1 MSDQRAAL
9 YRLGDRGVAVA
20 SIGDL
25 LRRTGDLAPLES
37 APNTD
42 CEPVE
47 RSDTARRSVDVQDS
61 DDGIRSQHARRS
73 DVFDEDLA
81 RAVCAFQQRRGLIV
95 DGVVGPQTYI
105 ALDGARWKLGARL
118 LSYAPGHLLLGD
130 DVAELQE
137 HLLSLGFSPDRV
149 DGVFGANT
157 EKAVKGFQRGVGLD
171 VDGSVGP
178 ETLRAFAD
186 LARAVSG
193 GSPHTLRE
201 RELVR
206 RSGHSLAGRVVVL
219 DPGHGGDDTGIVAHG
234 LTESE
239 VVIDLARRIEGRL
252 SAIGVTVLFTRS
264 AHVCPEELD
273 RALMAN
279 QAGADVVLSLH
290 CDSASHPRASGV
302 ATFFYGQERFGA
314 WSAVGEQLADLI
326 QREVVARTRLTDCRS
341 HARAWVLLQRTRM
354 PTVRVEAG
362 YLSHPEDAAKL
373 ADPAFRDTV
382 AEAIVIALQR
392 MYLGE
397 DDTNATG
404 VLRMGDLRAYL
415 ASQHATATA
424 DAD

>member
-1 MSDQRAAL
+1 MSNQSTLL
-9 YRLGDRGVAVA
+9 YRLGDEGVPVA
-20 SIGDL
+20 SIRGL
-25 LRRTGDLAPLES
+25 LRATGDLVPPVSTTEPDEAVEHSRS
-37 APNTD
+37 AECSD
-42 CEPVE
+42 VAE
-47 RSDTARRSVDVQDS
+47 RP
-61 DDGIRSQHARRS
+61 
-73 DVFDEDLA
+73 DVFDADLA
-81 RAVCAFQQRRGLIV
+81 RAVRAFQQRRGLIV
-95 DGVVGPQTYI
+95 DGVVGPQTYV

-118 LSYAPGHLLLGD
+118 LSYTPGHLLQGD

-137 HLLSLGFSPDRV
+137 RLLALGFTPDRV
-149 DGVFGANT
+149 DGVFGPST
-157 EKAVKGFQRGVGLD
+157 EKAVLAFQRGVGLD
-171 VDGSVGP
+171 IDGSLGP
-178 ETLRAFAD
+178 QTLRAFAD

-219 DPGHGGDDTGIVAHG
+219 DPGHGGDDTGAVAHG

-239 VVIDLARRIEGRL
+239 VVLDLARRIEGRL

-264 AHVCPEELD
+264 ARVSPPELD

-290 CDSASHPRASGV
+290 CDSASQPQASGV

-326 QREVVARTRLTDCRS
+326 QREVVARTGMTDCRS

-354 PTVRVEAG
+354 PTVRIEAG
-362 YLSHPEDAAKL
+362 YLSHPEDAARL
-373 ADPAFRDTV
+373 ADPVFRDTV

-404 VLRMGDLRAYL
+404 VLRLGDLRTYL
-415 ASQHATATA
+415 ASSQHVSV
-424 DAD
+424 DQ

>member
-1 MSDQRAAL
+1 MSDQLAAL
-9 YRLGDRGVAVA
+9 YRLGDEGVAVS
-20 SIGDL
+20 SIRAL
-25 LRRTGDLAPLES
+25 LRTAGDLAPSVS
-37 APNTD
+37 ATATATD
-42 CEPVE
+42 ETTE
-47 RSDTARRSVDVQDS
+47 RPEGAERHDPAGRT
-61 DDGIRSQHARRS
+61 
-73 DVFDEDLA
+73 DVFDKDLA

-118 LSYAPGHLLLGD
+118 LSYTPGHPLQGD

-137 HLLSLGFSPDRV
+137 RLLALGFSPDRV
-149 DGVFGANT
+149 DGVFGPST
-157 EKAVKGFQRGVGLD
+157 EKAIRGFQRGVGLD
-171 VDGSVGP
+171 VDGSLGP

-206 RSGHSLAGRVVVL
+206 RSGHSLAGRVIVL
-219 DPGHGGDDTGIVAHG
+219 DPGHGDGDTGIVAHG

-239 VVIDLARRIEGRL
+239 VVLDLARRIEGRL
-252 SAIGVTVLFTRS
+252 SVIGVTVLFTRS
-264 AHVCPEELD
+264 AQACPGELD

-279 QAGADVVLSLH
+279 QAGADVMLSLH

-326 QREVVARTRLTDCRS
+326 QREVVARTSLTDCRS

-354 PTVRVEAG
+354 PTVRIEAG
-362 YLSHPEDAAKL
+362 YLSHPEDAARL
-373 ADPAFRDTV
+373 ADPIFRDTL

-404 VLRMGDLRAYL
+404 VLRLGDLRSYL
-415 ASQHATATA
+415 ATQHASVE
-424 DAD
+424 

>member
-1 MSDQRAAL
+1 MSDQSAVL
-9 YRLGDRGVAVA
+9 YRLGDEGVAVA
-20 SIGDL
+20 SIGAL
-25 LRRTGDLAPLES
+25 LRTTGDLAPSGPAS
-37 APNTD
+37 ATGSGVAVECCHPAERTD
-42 CEPVE
+42 P
-47 RSDTARRSVDVQDS
+47 AQ
-61 DDGIRSQHARRS
+61 RS

-81 RAVCAFQQRRGLIV
+81 RAVRAFQQRRGLIV

-118 LSYAPGHLLLGD
+118 LSHTPGHLLLGD

-137 HLLSLGFSPDRV
+137 RLLALGFTPDRV

-157 EKAVKGFQRGVGLD
+157 EKAVRGFQRGVGLD

-206 RSGHSLAGRVVVL
+206 QSGHSLAGRIIVL

-239 VVIDLARRIEGRL
+239 VVLDLARRIEGRL

-264 AHVCPEELD
+264 ATASPEELD

-279 QAGADVVLSLH
+279 QSGADIVLSLH

-326 QREVVARTRLTDCRS
+326 QREVVARTGLTDCRS
-341 HARAWVLLQRTRM
+341 HARAWVLLQRTKM
-354 PTVRVEAG
+354 PTVRIEAG
-362 YLSHPEDAAKL
+362 YLSHPEDAARL
-373 ADPAFRDTV
+373 ADPAFRDTL

-404 VLRMGDLRAYL
+404 VLRLGDLRAYL
-415 ASQHATATA
+415 ASQHASAE
-424 DAD
+424 